1 MPFGVP
7 SFGGQNP
14 KKTSQRWH
22 ELAFSCQIAR
32 TKLKV
37 GSTCETTVLGLRC
50 NRKYL
55 GTLLEI
61 VGGLIPH
68 TQKFPRYL
76 KKGMN
81 WHFHAKSQ
89 NKKFNLGLQAR
100 LHAKTQPPIYSDN
113 IPKIAGGLILNTRNF
128 PRYLKSCCVYNACDY
143 T

>member
-1 MPFGVP
+1 MP
-7 SFGGQNP
+7 NR
-14 KKTSQRWH
+14 KN
-22 ELAFSCQIAR
+22 QIKNWI